1 MPHILRQN
9 LPFFAAPPNISHKSK
24 PCWVHQAAAAPVLPG
39 GLPLGHAMFRAT
51 HQFLQYCSIAADNL
65 QKNTAAMVHT
75 VAAACIKKDLK
86 KQLGVCAI
94 YAI

>member
-1 MPHILRQN
+1 LESVQ
-9 LPFFAAPPNISHKSK
+9 SGS
-24 PCWVHQAAAAPVLPG
+24 G
-39 GLPLGHAMFRAT
+39 
-51 HQFLQYCSIAADNL
+51 

-94 YAI
+94 